1 MKRKKRDYEILLWT
15 IVLSVGLIGFAV
27 FVFYVLGGM
36 NG

>member
-1 MKRKKRDYEILLWT
+1 MKRKKRDYEILFWT

-27 FVFYVLGGM
+27 LVFFVLGGL